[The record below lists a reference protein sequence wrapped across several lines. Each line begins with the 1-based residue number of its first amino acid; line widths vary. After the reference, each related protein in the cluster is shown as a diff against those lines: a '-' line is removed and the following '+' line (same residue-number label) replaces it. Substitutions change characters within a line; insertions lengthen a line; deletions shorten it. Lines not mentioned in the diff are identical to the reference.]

1 MPKLAQN
8 LLALAVA
15 VLVAGTS
22 LTAIT
27 TVPPAQDGTAT
38 TPPARPLR
46 NCQKHNV
53 WLRHWTKILFLLK
66 K

>member
-22 LTAIT
+22 RTAIT

-38 TPPARPLR
+38 TYANLSHSPQELA
-46 NCQKHNV
+46 
-53 WLRHWTKILFLLK
+53 
-66 K
+66 

>member
-27 TVPPAQDGTAT
+27 TVPAAPDGSAT
-38 TPPARPLR
+38 TYAS
-46 NCQKHNV
+46 
-53 WLRHWTKILFLLK
+53 LLHSPRELA
-66 K
+66 

>member
-27 TVPPAQDGTAT
+27 TVPPAPDGTAT
-38 TPPARPLR
+38 TYAS
-46 NCQKHNV
+46 
-53 WLRHWTKILFLLK
+53 LLHSPRELA
-66 K
+66 

>member
-8 LLALAVA
+8 ALALAVA

-27 TVPPAQDGTAT
+27 TVPPAENGAAT
-38 TPPARPLR
+38 TYASHT
-46 NCQKHNV
+46 HNQRE
-53 WLRHWTKILFLLK
+53 LA
-66 K
+66 

>member
-22 LTAIT
+22 VTAIT
-27 TVPPAQDGTAT
+27 TVPPAQDGTT
-38 TPPARPLR
+38 TYASLTHGPRELA
-46 NCQKHNV
+46 
-53 WLRHWTKILFLLK
+53 
-66 K
+66 

>member
-1 MPKLAQN
+1 MLSGF
-8 LLALAVA
+8 LALAVA

-38 TPPARPLR
+38 TYANLSHSPQELA
-46 NCQKHNV
+46 
-53 WLRHWTKILFLLK
+53 
-66 K
+66 